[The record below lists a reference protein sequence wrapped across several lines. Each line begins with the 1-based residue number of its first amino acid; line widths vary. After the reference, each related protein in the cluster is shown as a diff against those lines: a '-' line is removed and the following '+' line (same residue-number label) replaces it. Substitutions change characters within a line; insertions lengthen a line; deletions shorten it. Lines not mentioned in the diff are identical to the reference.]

1 MPQKV
6 DVTYS
11 TSLTNIAMQH
21 ERKCLYIDCRYKKGL
36 DVLGAQQYLIV
47 GAIGGGIRILKCW
60 YIQGLA

>member
-11 TSLTNIAMQH
+11 TSLTNIAMQR

-47 GAIGGGIRILKCW
+47 GAIGGGI
-60 YIQGLA
+60 